1 MSREKNLAKNTIII
15 TIGKICTQL
24 ITFFLLPLYT
34 GILSTAEYG
43 TVDLLNTLVSLL
55 LPIVTFQVEQA
66 LFRELIEVRDNEE
79 SKKKIISS
87 GVITVIFQCIIY
99 LIIFA
104 LISPF
109 INNNYK
115 FFLATNVVAYIFLS
129 LFQQIARGL
138 GDNKRYAIGSFIS
151 ALFTIIFNVLFLV
164 VIKLG
169 AYGMLLGT
177 MSGQLIASIYLF
189 ITLKLYKYIKIKE
202 YRKDIIKKLW
212 KYSIPLIPNAISWW
226 VFNASNRVIATT
238 FLGVDQNG
246 ILAASLKF
254 SSVYITFYNI
264 FNMSWTESISVA
276 ANDKDVNNYFN
287 KMFNIML
294 NLFTAMGIGIIACMP
309 FVFPLMINEKFG
321 SGYGLIPISIL
332 GSLFNVVVGLISVIY
347 VAKKNTKA
355 IANTSVVS
363 AIINILIH
371 LALVKFIG
379 LYAAV
384 ISTFASYFIM
394 SIYRI
399 IDINKKYFKIKIDKS
414 LILKTLI
421 VLIIV
426 LPLYYINNIYLN
438 ILSLLT
444 AILFAWNINKNS
456 FEIIINFLKR
466 KIKNIKV

>member
-34 GILSTAEYG
+34 GILSTEEYG

-115 FFLATNVVAYIFLS
+115 FFLATNVIAYIFLS

-151 ALFTIIFNVLFLV
+151 ALFTILFNVLFLV

-189 ITLKLYKYIKIKE
+189 ISLKLYSYIKVNE
-202 YRKDIIKKLW
+202 YKKDIIKKLW

-226 VFNASNRVIATT
+226 IFNASDRVIATM
-238 FLGVDQNG
+238 FLGVDRNG

-254 SSVYITFYNI
+254 SSVFITFYNI

-276 ANDKDVNNYFN
+276 INDEDVDDYFN
-287 KMFNIML
+287 KMFNIIL
-294 NLFTAMGIGIIACMP
+294 NLFTAMSIGMISCMP
-309 FVFPLMINEKFG
+309 FVFPIMINEKFG
-321 SGYGLIPISIL
+321 SGYGLVPISIIA
-332 GSLFNVVVGLISVIY
+332 SLFNVVVGLLSVIY

-355 IANTSVVS
+355 IANTSIVS
-363 AIINILIH
+363 AIINIVVHLSLI
-371 LALVKFIG
+371 KFVG

-384 ISTFASYFIM
+384 ISTFASFFIM
-394 SIYRI
+394 SIYRL
-399 IDINKKYFKIKIDKS
+399 IDINKKYFKIKINKF
-414 LILKTLI
+414 LIIKTI
-421 VLIIV
+421 ITLIIV
-426 LPLYYINNIYLN
+426 IPLYYINNIYLN
-438 ILSLLT
+438 IISLII
-444 AILFAWNINKNS
+444 AIIFAWNINKKSIDIIFS
-456 FEIIINFLKR
+456 FMKKKLT
-466 KIKNIKV
+466 

>member
-34 GILSTAEYG
+34 GILSTEEYG

-115 FFLATNVVAYIFLS
+115 FFLATNVIAYIFLS

-151 ALFTIIFNVLFLV
+151 ALFTILFNVLFLV

-177 MSGQLIASIYLF
+177 MSGQLIASLYLF
-189 ITLKLYKYIKIKE
+189 ISLKLYSYIKVNE
-202 YRKDIIKKLW
+202 YKKDIIKKLW

-226 VFNASNRVIATT
+226 IFNASDRVIATM

-254 SSVYITFYNI
+254 SSVFITFYNI

-276 ANDKDVNNYFN
+276 INDEDVDDYFN
-287 KMFNIML
+287 KMFNIIL
-294 NLFTAMGIGIIACMP
+294 NLFTAMSIGMISCMP
-309 FVFPLMINEKFG
+309 FVFPIMINEKFG
-321 SGYGLIPISIL
+321 SGYGLVPISIIA
-332 GSLFNVVVGLISVIY
+332 SLFNVVVGLLSVIY

-355 IANTSVVS
+355 IANTSIVS
-363 AIINILIH
+363 AIINIVVHLSLI
-371 LALVKFIG
+371 KFVG

-384 ISTFASYFIM
+384 ISTFASFFIM
-394 SIYRI
+394 SIYRL
-399 IDINKKYFKIKIDKS
+399 IDINKKYFKIKINKF
-414 LILKTLI
+414 LIIKTI
-421 VLIIV
+421 ITLIIV
-426 LPLYYINNIYLN
+426 IPLYYINNIYLN
-438 ILSLLT
+438 IISLII
-444 AILFAWNINKNS
+444 AIIFAWNINKKSIDIIFS
-456 FEIIINFLKR
+456 FMKKKLT
-466 KIKNIKV
+466 

>member
-34 GILSTAEYG
+34 GILSTEEYG

-115 FFLATNVVAYIFLS
+115 FFLATNVIAYIFLS

-151 ALFTIIFNVLFLV
+151 ALFTILFNVLFLI

-177 MSGQLIASIYLF
+177 MSGQLIASLYLF
-189 ITLKLYKYIKIKE
+189 ISLKLYSYIKVNE
-202 YRKDIIKKLW
+202 YKKDIIKKLW

-226 VFNASNRVIATT
+226 IFNASDRVIATM

-254 SSVYITFYNI
+254 SSVFITFYNI

-276 ANDKDVNNYFN
+276 INDEDVDDYFN
-287 KMFNIML
+287 KMFNIIL
-294 NLFTAMGIGIIACMP
+294 NLFTAMSIGMISCMP
-309 FVFPLMINEKFG
+309 FVFPIMINEKFG
-321 SGYGLIPISIL
+321 SGYGLVPISIIA
-332 GSLFNVVVGLISVIY
+332 SLFNVVVGLLSVIY

-355 IANTSVVS
+355 IANTSIVS
-363 AIINILIH
+363 SIINIVVHLSLI
-371 LALVKFIG
+371 KFVG

-384 ISTFASYFIM
+384 ISTFASFFIM
-394 SIYRI
+394 SIYRL
-399 IDINKKYFKIKIDKS
+399 IDINKKYFKIKINKF
-414 LILKTLI
+414 LIIKTI
-421 VLIIV
+421 ITLIIV
-426 LPLYYINNIYLN
+426 IPLYYINNIYLN
-438 ILSLLT
+438 IISLII
-444 AILFAWNINKNS
+444 AIIFAWNINKKSIDIIFS
-456 FEIIINFLKR
+456 FMKKKINV
-466 KIKNIKV
+466 I

>member
-34 GILSTAEYG
+34 GILSTEEYG

-66 LFRELIEVRDNEE
+66 LFRELIEVRDNDE

-99 LIIFA
+99 LIMFA
-104 LISPF
+104 LVSPF
-109 INNNYK
+109 VNNNYK

-246 ILAASLKF
+246 ILAAALKF

-264 FNMSWTESISVA
+264 FNMSWTESISIAV
-276 ANDKDVNNYFN
+276 NDEDVNNYFN

-294 NLFTAMGIGIIACMP
+294 KLFTAMGIGIIACMP
-309 FVFPLMINEKFG
+309 FVFPIMINEKFS
-321 SGYGLIPISIL
+321 SGYGLVPISIL

-355 IANTSVVS
+355 IANTSVIS
-363 AIINILIH
+363 ALINILVH
-371 LALVKFIG
+371 LSLIKFIG

-384 ISTFASYFIM
+384 ISTFASFFIM

-399 IDINKKYFKIKIDKS
+399 MDINKKYFKIKIDKS
-414 LILKTLI
+414 LIIKTLI
-421 VLIIV
+421 VLVIV

-438 ILSLLT
+438 IFSLLV

-456 FEIIINFLKR
+456 FKTTTNFLKR
-466 KIKNIKV
+466 KINKV